1 MPIFPDASPE
11 DLGWKTVNPGLYF
24 TDKFVVARGLTGSEE
39 KEYEEAHKKPK
50 PEVGFVGGL
59 TNEWGAVE
67 IRKAYGYEEGL
78 AQNTYVPTDEE
89 RWDALKQLGYNLD
102 RYRAV
107 LKGASSSEDFKSNLE
122 VIKSVQEYRDA
133 QGQAGLWNNLVSGTG
148 AMFGDPLT
156 ALPVFGSSS
165 AIGRIG
171 YGAVMGV
178 ASGQLNNYS
187 SGDDN
192 DALMDMATGMAFGAS
207 IEGIARATKFKDDAT
222 KLGDASRR
230 ARMYS
235 EKIASGAKDVF
246 KKTGIPE
253 AIEKT
258 QIHKAFN
265 SALKNLEG
273 KLPTITVQGAIDK
286 VKTETSAG
294 KAVRKIWDSL
304 GKTER
309 GDRTTFKQFNN
320 AETTRTA
327 EEARDFYRKNGE
339 RNVDIVADDIL
350 KLLDSTRMDR
360 DDLDEMIRRRRDGYT
375 TDLDGNEL
383 FEEIVERMGAF
394 YGKWG
399 DMAQSRGMIGET
411 DAMRKLKAT
420 GDIEYGKPLAR
431 SAVSNDKFESHWL
444 SKNKVSDFLNTF
456 TGSYG
461 EKVNKARARVYKLL
475 LRTLEDPEY
484 TKLLRARYE
493 EELAAK
499 AKDTPAKDTKVKVS
513 ADQEDFTAW
522 VKKKAWDDSLGYV
535 DQSEAI
541 KKGLMNDPKGEGMSH
556 NYQHERTPWKFTIKD
571 NDGFSVSRLQTNI
584 VETMNGYNMRIS
596 GDMGLND
603 AFGVKSFKEFSDIM
617 DKQLGEYLKETSVDE
632 RDLQAKAFRAYLSDY
647 YGRSGMDNEDASS
660 WGNAVADALR
670 YFTLFTHN
678 AFMGALNH
686 FEIAEGI
693 KEFGASFFFKSIP
706 GMPDKIKDWSKGGM
720 TKQERDEFRDMAF
733 GKEVR
738 VRGAWTEIYDRN
750 LDKFGGDKYK
760 ARLVAGTQ
768 WLATNSPFTKYLN
781 KSQDTIVSTA
791 QDIFIGQF
799 ARHAHGMK
807 GKVAFL
813 DGKTLNRLNINTKD
827 FADFTKAFK
836 EATEVDKFGRIRV
849 KPDVYDSIIA
859 NDVKSMTIMRRLGDY
874 VASEVIQRQS
884 LTDAYMWR
892 GSKNSPILG
901 LLTQFKSFAIRS
913 YNKRLAKSALRF
925 EEGDA
930 AGQAMTWLVS
940 GALGTLSTLGQTFA
954 TASGMNDE
962 QREKYYE
969 RVFGVSDLSD
979 SDWTTI
985 LNVGINGMSRS
996 SILAMPALLASLAG
1010 FNTGI
1015 KSTADQG
1022 YILDEEAEHLNFNS
1036 LLANIPAAQTIT
1048 GLYNLQADTR
1058 NLFNAGVL
1066 NEDDYTEGDRERYAK
1081 SFGRSLKAVTPNAP
1095 FIQQSLINYIT
1106 DQEDN

>member
-1 MPIFPDASPE
+1 MPIFPDASVE
-11 DLGWKTVNPGLYF
+11 DLGWNTVNPGLYF
-24 TDKFVVARGLTGSEE
+24 TDKFVVSRGLTGAEEKALKKPE
-39 KEYEEAHKKPK
+39 KEY
-50 PEVGFVGGL
+50 PEVGFLGGL
-59 TNEWGAVE
+59 TNEWGSVE
-67 IRKAYGYEEGL
+67 IRKAFGYEEGL
-78 AQNTYVPTDEE
+78 AKNTYVPTDEE
-89 RWDALKQLGYNLD
+89 RWDALKQLGYSLD

-107 LKGASSSEDFKSNLE
+107 LKGASSSEDFKSNLQI
-122 VIKSVQEYRDA
+122 IKDVQEYRDA
-133 QGQAGLWNNLVSGTG
+133 QSKASLWSNLSSGVG
-148 AMFGDPLT
+148 SIFGDPLT

-165 AIGRIG
+165 AVGRIG
-171 YGAVMGV
+171 YGALTGV
-178 ASGQLNNYS
+178 ASGQLNNYT

-192 DALMDMATGMAFGAS
+192 DALMDMATGMMFGAT
-207 IEGIARATKFKDDAT
+207 IEGVARATKFKNDVT

-235 EKIASGAKDVF
+235 EKIASGVKDVF

-265 SALKNLEG
+265 SALEELEK

-286 VKTETSAG
+286 VDAKGSAG
-294 KAVRKIWDSL
+294 QALRKIWASL

-327 EEARDFYRKNGE
+327 EESRDFYRKNGE
-339 RNVDIVADDIL
+339 RDIDTVADDII
-350 KLLDSTRMDR
+350 KLLDSTRMAR
-360 DDLDEMIRRRRDGYT
+360 DDLDEMIRRRRDGYK

-420 GDIEYGKPLAR
+420 GDIEYGKPLSR

-456 TGSYG
+456 TGSYE
-461 EKVNKARARVYKLL
+461 EKVKKARARVYKLL

-499 AKDTPAKDTKVKVS
+499 AKDTPAKGTKVKVS
-513 ADQEDFTAW
+513 TDQEDFIAW

-535 DQSEAI
+535 DQAEAI
-541 KKGLMNDPKGEGMSH
+541 KKGLMNDAKGEGMPH
-556 NYQHERTPWKFTIKD
+556 NYQHERTPWKFTVKD
-571 NDGFSVSRLQTNI
+571 SDGFSVSRLQTTI

-603 AFGVKSFKEFSDIM
+603 AFGVKSFKEFSDLM
-617 DKQLGEYLKETSVDE
+617 DTRLGEYLKETSEND

-660 WGNAVADALR
+660 WGSAMADALR
-670 YFTLFTHN
+670 NFTFFTHN
-678 AFMGALNH
+678 AFMGVLNH

-720 TKQERDEFRDMAF
+720 TRQERDEFRDMAF

-738 VRGAWTEIYDRN
+738 VRGAWSEIYERN

-768 WLATNSPFTKYLN
+768 WLSTNSPFTKYLN

-791 QDIFIGQF
+791 QDLFVGQF
-799 ARHAHGMK
+799 TRHVHGGK
-807 GKVAFL
+807 GRVAFL
-813 DGKTLNRLNINTKD
+813 DSKTLNRLNINPKD

-836 EATEVDKFGRIRV
+836 ESTEVDKWGRIRV
-849 KPDVYDSIIA
+849 KPDVYDSLIA

-892 GSKNSPILG
+892 GSKNSPVLG

-913 YNKRLAKSALRF
+913 YNKRFAKTALRLS
-925 EEGDA
+925 EGDA
-930 AGQAMTWLVS
+930 AGQAMTWLIS

-954 TASGMNDE
+954 TASGMNNE

-969 RVFGVSDLSD
+969 RVFGVSDLRD
-979 SDWTTI
+979 ADWTTI
-985 LNVGINGMSRS
+985 LNVCINGMSRS
-996 SILAMPALLASLAG
+996 SILAMPSMLASLAN

-1015 KSTADQG
+1015 KSTANQG
-1022 YILDEEAEHLNFNS
+1022 YLFDEEAEHADFNKI
-1036 LLANIPAAQTIT
+1036 LANIPSVQSIV

-1058 NLFNAGVL
+1058 NLFDAGVL
-1066 NEDDYTEGDRERYAK
+1066 NPDDYTEGDRERYAK
-1081 SFGRSLKAVTPNAP
+1081 SFGRSIKALTPNAP

>member
-78 AQNTYVPTDEE
+78 AKNTYVPTDEE

-207 IEGIARATKFKDDAT
+207 IEGVARATKFKDDAT

-230 ARMYS
+230 ARMYA
-235 EKIASGAKDVF
+235 EKISSGVNDVF
-246 KKTGIPE
+246 KDT
-253 AIEKT
+253 
-258 QIHKAFN
+258 KASKVFN
-265 SALKNLEG
+265 ESLKKLEE

-286 VKTETSAG
+286 VNTKGVSGQAL
-294 KAVRKIWDSL
+294 RKIWDSL

-309 GDRTTFKQFNN
+309 GDRTTYKQFNN
-320 AETTRTA
+320 KATTRTA

-339 RNVDIVADDIL
+339 RNVDIVADDIN
-350 KLLDSTRMDR
+350 KLLDSTRIDR
-360 DDLDEMIRRRRDGYT
+360 DDLDEMIRRRRDGYKT
-375 TDLDGNEL
+375 SLDGNEL
-383 FEEIVERMGAF
+383 FEEIVENMHSF
-394 YGKWG
+394 YGRYG
-399 DMAQSRGMIGET
+399 TMAQDRGMIGESA
-411 DAMRKLKAT
+411 AMKTYKAT
-420 GDIEYGKPLAR
+420 GIIEEGKPMAR
-431 SAVSNDKFESHWL
+431 SSVSNDKFESHWL
-444 SKNKVSDFLNTF
+444 SRSRVANFLNQFEGSYEQKVS
-456 TGSYG
+456 
-461 EKVNKARARVYKLL
+461 KARARVYKLL
-475 LRTLEDPEY
+475 MRTLEDPEY

-493 EELAAK
+493 EELQAK
-499 AKDTPAKDTKVKVS
+499 AKKTPAEGTEVVKS
-513 ADQEDFTAW
+513 TDQEDFMAW
-522 VKKKAWDDSLGYV
+522 VKRKAREDSLAYV
-535 DQSEAI
+535 DQAEAI
-541 KKGLMNDPKGEGMSH
+541 KKGLMNNPKGEGMPY

-571 NDGFSVSRLQTNI
+571 NDGFSISRLQTNI

-596 GDMGLND
+596 GDLGLND
-603 AFGVKSFKEFSDIM
+603 AFGVKSFKEFSDKM
-617 DKQLGEYLKETSVDE
+617 DESLSNYLKETSEEARDE
-632 RDLQAKAFRAYLSDY
+632 QAQAFRAYLSDY
-647 YGRSGMDNEDASS
+647 YGRSGMDVEDSFS

-670 YFTLFTHN
+670 NFTFFTHN
-678 AFMGALNH
+678 AFMGVLNH
-686 FEIAEGI
+686 FETAEGI

-720 TKQERDEFRDMAF
+720 TKAERDEFRDLAF

-738 VRGAWTEIYDRN
+738 VRGAWNEIYERN
-750 LDKFGGDKYK
+750 LDKFGGDLYK

-768 WLATNSPFTKYLN
+768 WLATNSPFTKYLQ
-781 KSQDTIVSTA
+781 KSQDTIVSVA
-791 QDIFIGQF
+791 QDTFIGQF
-799 ARHAHGMK
+799 TRFLHSPK
-807 GKVAFL
+807 GKDISNVDVAFL
-813 DGKTLNRLNINTKD
+813 DTKTLKRLNIDYKD
-827 FADFTKAFK
+827 FVQFSKALRT
-836 EATEVDKFGRIRV
+836 ATTVDKNGRVRV
-849 KPDVYDSIIA
+849 NPELFDLYVGK
-859 NDVKSMTIMRRLGDY
+859 DVKNMTIMRRLGDY

-892 GSKNSPILG
+892 GSKNSPVLG

-913 YNKRLAKSALRF
+913 YNKRLAKSALRI

-930 AGQAMTWLVS
+930 AGQAMTWLIS

-962 QREKYYE
+962 QRENYYE
-969 RVFGVSDLSD
+969 RVFGVGDLRD
-979 SDWTTI
+979 ADFTTI

-996 SILAMPALLASLAG
+996 SILALPAMIASTVG

-1022 YILDEEAEHLNFNS
+1022 YILGEEAEHLDINS
-1036 LLANIPAAQTIT
+1036 VLANIPSAQTIF
-1048 GLYNLQADTR
+1048 GFYNLQADTR
-1058 NLFNAGVL
+1058 NLFNAGIL
-1066 NEDDYTEGDRERYAK
+1066 NEDDYVDGDRERFAK

>member
-133 QGQAGLWNNLVSGTG
+133 QGQEGLWNNLVSGTG

-246 KKTGIPE
+246 RKTGISE

-258 QIHKAFN
+258 QVHKAFN
-265 SALKNLEG
+265 SALEKLEK

-286 VKTETSAG
+286 VNTTGVAG
-294 KAVRKIWDSL
+294 QALRKIWANL

-309 GDRTTFKQFNN
+309 GDRATLKQFNN

-327 EEARDFYRKNGE
+327 EEARDFYRKEGE
-339 RNVDIVADDIL
+339 RDIDTVADDIL
-350 KLLDSTRMDR
+350 KLLDSTRMDA
-360 DDLDEMIRRRRDGYT
+360 DDLDEMIRRRRDGYV

-399 DMAQSRGMIGET
+399 DMAQARGMIGEA
-411 DAMRKLKAT
+411 DAMRKLKET
-420 GDIEYGKPLAR
+420 GDIEYGKSLSR

-444 SKNKVSDFLNTF
+444 SKSRVSDFLNTF
-456 TGSYG
+456 TGSYE
-461 EKVNKARARVYKLL
+461 EKVKKARARVYKLL

-499 AKDTPAKDTKVKVS
+499 AKDTPAKGTDVKVS
-513 ADQEDFTAW
+513 TDQEDFNAW

-535 DQSEAI
+535 DQAESI
-541 KKGLMNDPKGEGMSH
+541 KKGLMNNPKGEGMPH

-571 NDGFSVSRLQTNI
+571 SDGFSVSRLQTNI

-603 AFGVKSFKEFSDIM
+603 AFGVKSFKEFSDTM
-617 DKQLGEYLKETSVDE
+617 DARLSEYLKETTEDD

-660 WGNAVADALR
+660 WGSAAADALR
-670 YFTLFTHN
+670 NFTLFTHN
-678 AFMGALNH
+678 AFMGVLNH

-720 TKQERDEFRDMAF
+720 TKQERNEFRDMAF

-738 VRGAWTEIYDRN
+738 VRGAWSEIYERN
-750 LDKFGGDKYK
+750 IDKFGGDRYK

-781 KSQDTIVSTA
+781 KSQETIVSTA
-791 QDIFIGQF
+791 QDLFIGQF
-799 ARHAHGMK
+799 TRHVHGAK
-807 GKVAFL
+807 GRVAFL
-813 DGKTLNRLNINTKD
+813 DSKTLNRLNINPKD
-827 FADFTKAFK
+827 FADFARAFK
-836 EATEVDKFGRIRV
+836 DATEVDKWGRIRV
-849 KPDVYDSIIA
+849 KPDVYDSLIA

-892 GSKNSPILG
+892 GSKKSPVLG

-913 YNKRLAKSALRF
+913 YNKRFAKTALRLS
-925 EEGDA
+925 EGDA
-930 AGQAMTWLVS
+930 AGQAMTWLIS

-962 QREKYYE
+962 QRERYFE

-979 SDWTTI
+979 ADWTTI
-985 LNVGINGMSRS
+985 LNVCINGMSRS
-996 SILAMPALLASLAG
+996 SILAMPSMLASLAG

-1022 YILDEEAEHLNFNS
+1022 YILNEEAEHVDMNKV
-1036 LLANIPAAQTIT
+1036 LANIPAAQTLFA
-1048 GLYNLQADTR
+1048 LYNLQADTR
-1058 NLFNAGVL
+1058 NLFDAGVL
-1066 NEDDYTEGDRERYAK
+1066 NPDDYVDGDRERYAK
-1081 SFGRSLKAVTPNAP
+1081 SFGRSIKALTPNAP